1 MSYHD
6 FRFTPINHHSGWYI
20 HNDGDPSI
28 WWKARLDHSHPVLL
42 TDKTDL
48 RHQEVQVKIV
58 IGTETPIGKT
68 PYTGG
73 DVPEAKWGGLIYQ
86 EDADYLRVFI
96 AVSRENFDRIL
107 ASVRDACPPTVTVG
121 FGPDGAFDEL
131 EGPITEDEA
140 TGGYYWD
147 NAKESSIPIESCDFG
162 YSHALID
169 TDVPELD
176 EKIPGTFGTVMRGF
190 GVGFSVAGNLI
201 AILVALAMFS
211 AASTK
216 FETATVSLL
225 VFIYLA
231 IVRIGRELPRMLAR
245 IELSQLARYFTLRT
259 LVGAATEKQEAKYL
273 AQAQEGIGKPGSK
286 YWVNLA
292 GDLVIG
298 VIAGYRLF
306 MLLL

>member
-1 MSYHD
+1 M
-6 FRFTPINHHSGWYI
+6 
-20 HNDGDPSI
+20 
-28 WWKARLDHSHPVLL
+28 
-42 TDKTDL
+42 
-48 RHQEVQVKIV
+48 
-58 IGTETPIGKT
+58 
-68 PYTGG
+68 
-73 DVPEAKWGGLIYQ
+73 
-86 EDADYLRVFI
+86 FI

-176 EKIPGTFGTVMRGF
+176 EKIPGAFGTVMRGF

-231 IVRIGRELPRMLAR
+231 IVRFGRELPRMLATM
-245 IELSQLARYFTLRT
+245 ELSELVRYFRLRT
-259 LVGAATEKQEAKYL
+259 LVGAPTEVQEAKYL
-273 AQAQEGIGKPGSK
+273 SQAQKDLSK
-286 YWVNLA
+286 LGAKHWVNIG
-292 GDLVIG
+292 GDLIIG
-298 VIAGYRLF
+298 
-306 MLLL
+306 LLATFKLILLTL

>member
-1 MSYHD
+1 
-6 FRFTPINHHSGWYI
+6 
-20 HNDGDPSI
+20 
-28 WWKARLDHSHPVLL
+28 
-42 TDKTDL
+42 
-48 RHQEVQVKIV
+48 
-58 IGTETPIGKT
+58 
-68 PYTGG
+68 
-73 DVPEAKWGGLIYQ
+73 
-86 EDADYLRVFI
+86 
-96 AVSRENFDRIL
+96 
-107 ASVRDACPPTVTVG
+107 
-121 FGPDGAFDEL
+121 
-131 EGPITEDEA
+131 
-140 TGGYYWD
+140 
-147 NAKESSIPIESCDFG
+147 
-162 YSHALID
+162 
-169 TDVPELD
+169 
-176 EKIPGTFGTVMRGF
+176 MRGF